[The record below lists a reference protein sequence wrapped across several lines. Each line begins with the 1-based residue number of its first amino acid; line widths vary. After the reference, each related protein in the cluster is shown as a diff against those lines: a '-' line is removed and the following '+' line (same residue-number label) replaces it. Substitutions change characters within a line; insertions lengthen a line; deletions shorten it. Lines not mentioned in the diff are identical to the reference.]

1 MTTTGM
7 SKTKAIVI
15 PHSEW
20 YYLEGCAKKTERT
33 FYFIAFLL
41 LKIMLLPLCVLK
53 DGTLGILKWQIG
65 SI

>member
-1 MTTTGM
+1 MQYREGENG
-7 SKTKAIVI
+7 A
-15 PHSEW
+15 HSI
-20 YYLEGCAKKTERT
+20 EGCAKKTERT